1 MRGGQIEAQR
11 NIKGSS
17 RSNAPTV
24 WNLTA
29 KRLHKQENVNPRMET
44 EIWVRL
50 YSSQNHVL
58 PDRWAMIFAQH
69 KLQEHVWKPNKNIIS
84 EAMEYR
90 LKNKMQPTNPNA
102 HTYDNGTDSET
113 RR

>member
-1 MRGGQIEAQR
+1 
-11 NIKGSS
+11 
-17 RSNAPTV
+17 
-24 WNLTA
+24 
-29 KRLHKQENVNPRMET
+29 
-44 EIWVRL
+44 
-50 YSSQNHVL
+50 
-58 PDRWAMIFAQH
+58 MIFAQH
-69 KLQEHVWKPNKNIIS
+69 KLQEYVWKPNKNIIS